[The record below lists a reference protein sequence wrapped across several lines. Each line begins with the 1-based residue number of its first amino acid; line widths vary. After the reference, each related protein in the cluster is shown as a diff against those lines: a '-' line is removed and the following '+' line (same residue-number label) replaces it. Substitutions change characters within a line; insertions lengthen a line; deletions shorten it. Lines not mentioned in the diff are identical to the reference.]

1 MSSSDISMPMSH
13 ALKFTEFLS
22 KLLVEKAIA
31 CGEMYFFRECCML
44 GKIYFVYFFFKSF
57 FKDIQCEQD
66 MTKCQD
72 CLLLLNHK

>member
-31 CGEMYFFRECCML
+31 CGEMYFFGECCML
-44 GKIYFVYFFFKSF
+44 GKIYFVPLKMFFFFFKSF
-57 FKDIQCEQD
+57 FKDIHCEQD
-66 MTKCQD
+66 MTKC
-72 CLLLLNHK
+72 HK